1 MSVRACLSVA
11 IVSAV
16 AGGELVAG
24 HAVGRFAETT
34 ASDEKPTGDAVEQ
47 TRERPE
53 DAFAEDGRDG
63 L

>member
-11 IVSAV
+11 IGLAV

-24 HAVGRFAETT
+24 HAVGCFTETT
-34 ASDEKPTGDAVEQ
+34 AGDKQTTGDAVEQ

-53 DAFAEDGRDG
+53 DAFAEDG
-63 L
+63 